1 MITGYCDIV
10 CHSVL
15 WTTIALTSTP
25 SQVLH
30 SRPPPPPCV
39 CCDLCCFIGSEEGLH
54 INTRYNMYIVCSN
67 LDIFHNIG
75 QHNWYIHFPRNINI
89 LGFRCVFY
97 VYTLLK
103 NVYLMDDSSYR
114 LNFDLGKK
122 YKIHHYS

>member
-30 SRPPPPPCV
+30 SRPPPPPP
-39 CCDLCCFIGSEEGLH
+39 LRLLRLMLFYRPSEEGLH

-75 QHNWYIHFPRNINI
+75 QHNWYIHSPRNINI

-97 VYTLLK
+97 VCIY
-103 NVYLMDDSSYR
+103 NVYC
-114 LNFDLGKK
+114 
-122 YKIHHYS
+122 